1 VATVYSIDVHEV
13 HAAVDYEATSG
24 QQPAA

>member
-1 VATVYSIDVHEV
+1 MYGIDVHEV

-24 QQPAA
+24 QQSAA